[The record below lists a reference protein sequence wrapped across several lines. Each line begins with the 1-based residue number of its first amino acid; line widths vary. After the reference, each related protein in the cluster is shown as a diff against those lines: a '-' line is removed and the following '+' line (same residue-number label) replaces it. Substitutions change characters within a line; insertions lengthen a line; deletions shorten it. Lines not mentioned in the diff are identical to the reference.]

1 MQSGGVFGLH
11 LLLDLRHAANLAEAL
26 TGESGRATCQTML
39 KPGQKIKTAFKLKV
53 VRDGNEAEVTFKE
66 LLTRPTIVSVY
77 MKNNTGSCDKQ
88 NDSLAAH
95 AAEFEKRGYN
105 LVAISRDTCGSHQ
118 KYAQKKGIAYVLASD
133 PDDFFAKAADAI
145 VEKSMYGKTY
155 EGPARAAFVI
165 GKDGTVLAV
174 AEKVDTKD
182 HSAQLHAM
190 LDGLK

>member
-1 MQSGGVFGLH
+1 MI
-11 LLLDLRHAANLAEAL
+11 
-26 TGESGRATCQTML
+26 
-39 KPGQKIKTAFKLKV
+39 KPGQKLKTNFKLKI
-53 VRDGNEAEVTFKE
+53 VREGAEAEVAFKD
-66 LLTRPTIVSVY
+66 LLTKPTIVSVY

-95 AAEFEKRGYN
+95 SDEFSKLGYN
-105 LVAISRDTCGSHQ
+105 LVAVSRDTCGSHL
-118 KYAQKKGIAYVLASD
+118 KYAVKKKIAYTLASD
-133 PDDFFAKAADAI
+133 PDDLFAKAADAI

-182 HSAQLHAM
+182 HAAQLHAM
-190 LDGLK
+190 LDTLK

>member
-1 MQSGGVFGLH
+1 MIQ
-11 LLLDLRHAANLAEAL
+11 
-26 TGESGRATCQTML
+26 
-39 KPGQKIKTAFKLKV
+39 PGQKLKSDFTLKI
-53 VRDGNEAEVTFKE
+53 VRDGSEAEVAFKD
-66 LLTRPTIVSVY
+66 LLTKPTIVSVY

-95 AAEFEKRGYN
+95 AAEFVKRGYN
-105 LVAISRDTCGSHQ
+105 LVAISRDTCGSHK
-118 KYAQKKGIAYVLASD
+118 KYAEKKGIAYTLASD
-133 PDDFFAKAADAI
+133 PDDVFAKAADAI

-182 HSAQLHAM
+182 HAAQLHAL
-190 LDGLK
+190 LDTL